1 MSRLETWDKV
11 ENAISAAEHMVELL
25 ILANEH
31 DGPVDFAINEIEARV
46 AVVKDLFYKLH
57 GEVHQGRHERP
68 RLTLAPADAISG
80 KPDRA
85 KDPARSERAREGW
98 KKRRRRS
105 LTGRSHKLKAD
116 GGSNVVP
123 LR

>member
-1 MSRLETWDKV
+1 MSRLETWDKL
-11 ENAISAAEHMVELL
+11 ENAIGAAEHMVELL
-25 ILANEH
+25 ILATDH

-57 GEVHQGRHERP
+57 GEVHQGRHELP
-68 RLTLAPADAISG
+68 RLTLAPADAVSG

-85 KDPARSERAREGW
+85 KNPARSERARKGW
-98 KKRRRRS
+98 EKRRRRP
-105 LTGRSHKLKAD
+105 LTGRAHKLKAVD
-116 GGSNVVP
+116 GSNVVP